1 MAESPASSAEVTG
14 VVRKMKILDTSPV
27 SYQLPLGDQ
36 LIEIDKSIGQSI
48 SLSHTGNIFCIAC
61 GRKSKKSFSQGH
73 CFPCFRRLASCD
85 LCVMKPET
93 CHHHLGTCRDEN
105 WAQTHCMTP
114 HYVYLANSS
123 GLKVGITRENQLPT
137 RWFDQGASQGIPMF
151 KVSSRRYSGMV
162 EHALKG
168 FVSDRTDW
176 RKMLKGGAEPLN
188 LSALADELVGQA
200 QSELERL
207 NDLYPDIDLARLD
220 TEQKEIEFPVESYPE
235 KVISHNLDKS
245 PVIEGRLDG
254 IKGQYLIFDSVV
266 INMRKYAG
274 YELTFKPL

>member
-1 MAESPASSAEVTG
+1 
-14 VVRKMKILDTSPV
+14 MKILDTSPV